1 MLNAYV
7 LGRAFSDGKYR
18 KIFRERLSEP
28 LHLNLISLGVAL
40 FGSYRAKVGFDL
52 MVRQQYAFPMLFAA
66 DEARKLGLSKIVVL
80 EFGVASGAGL
90 MNLCELAERTEDAT
104 GVAIEVVGF
113 DTGTGMP
120 PAVDYRDMPEYFQEG
135 DFPMD
140 FEALRRAL
148 PPRARLVIG
157 PVEET
162 IPDFLATVT
171 EAAPIGFVAVD
182 VDYYSSTVQT
192 LPILTGRPE
201 QYLPITPVYLDD
213 IGMDGANPWNG
224 ELLAVAEFNSAQEMR
239 KVAPFTLLRSK
250 RLFKNAQ
257 WIDRMYAAHVHD
269 HPTRTPETAKRAQ
282 KALIRNEYLRYKAPI
297 RQHVDSNRA
306 QA

>member
-28 LHLNLISLGVAL
+28 LHLNLLSLGVAL
-40 FGSYRAKVGFDL
+40 FGSYRTKVEFDL
-52 MVRQQYAFPMLFAA
+52 MVRQQYAFPVLFAA
-66 DEARKLGLSKIVVL
+66 DAAKKLGLSKIVVL
-80 EFGVASGAGL
+80 EFGVATGAGL
-90 MNLCELAERTEDAT
+90 MNLCQLAERTERET
-104 GVAIEVVGF
+104 GVTIEVVGF

-120 PAVDYRDMPEYFQEG
+120 PALDYRDLPEYFQEG

-140 FEALRRAL
+140 FEALRQAL

-162 IPDFLATVT
+162 IPDFLATVM
-171 EAAPIGFVAVD
+171 EDAPIGFISID
-182 VDYYSSTVQT
+182 VDYYSSAVHT

-213 IGMDGANPWNG
+213 VAMDGANPWNG
-224 ELLAVAEFNSAQEMR
+224 ELLAVAEFNVAQPLR

-250 RLFKNAQ
+250 RIFKNAG
-257 WIDRMYAAHVHD
+257 WIDRMYAAHIHN
-269 HPTRTPETAKRAQ
+269 HPTRTPATAKRAE

-297 RQHVDSNRA
+297 QPQPGSNRA
-306 QA
+306 GA

>member
-28 LHLNLISLGVAL
+28 LHLNLLSLGVAV
-40 FGSYRAKVGFDL
+40 FGSYRAKVAFDL
-52 MVRQQYAFPMLFAA
+52 MVRQQYAFPVLYAA
-66 DEARKLGLSKIVVL
+66 DEAKKLGLKKIVVL
-80 EFGVASGAGL
+80 EFGVAAGAGL
-90 MNLCELAERTEDAT
+90 MNLCELAARTEKET

-148 PPRARLVIG
+148 PERARLIIG

-162 IPDFLATVT
+162 IPDFLASVSPQ
-171 EAAPIGFVAVD
+171 APIGFVSVD
-182 VDYYSSTVQT
+182 VDYYSSAVQT
-192 LPILTGRPE
+192 LPILTGNPE
-201 QYLPITPVYLDD
+201 QYLPIVPVYLDD
-213 IGMDGANPWNG
+213 VGMDGANPWNG
-224 ELLAVAEFNSAQEMR
+224 ELLAVAEFNEAQALR

-250 RLFKNAQ
+250 RIFKNTQ
-257 WIDRMYAAHVHD
+257 WIDRMYAAHIHD
-269 HPTRTPETAKRAQ
+269 HPTRTPATAKRAE
-282 KALIRNEYLRYKAPI
+282 KALIRNEYLRYNAPI
-297 RQHVDSNRA
+297 RRQLGSNRA
-306 QA
+306 RA

>member
-28 LHLNLISLGVAL
+28 LHLNVLSLGVAL
-40 FGSYRAKVGFDL
+40 LGSYRAKVEFDL
-52 MVRQQYAFPMLFAA
+52 MVRQQYAFPVLYAA
-66 DEARKLGLSKIVVL
+66 DQAKKLGLSKIVVL

-90 MNLCELAERTEDAT
+90 MNLCELAARTEEET

-120 PAVDYRDMPEYFQEG
+120 PAVDYRDLPEYFQEG

-140 FEALRRAL
+140 FEALRQAL
-148 PPRARLVIG
+148 PSRCRLVIG
-157 PVEET
+157 PVDQT
-162 IPDFLATVT
+162 IPDFLAAVT
-171 EAAPIGFVAVD
+171 DDAPIGFVSVD
-182 VDYYSSTVQT
+182 VDYYSSAKQT
-192 LPILTGRPE
+192 LPILTGRPA

-213 IGMDGANPWNG
+213 VAMDGANPWNG
-224 ELLAVAEFNSAQEMR
+224 ELLAIAEFNAAQTLR

-250 RLFKNAQ
+250 RIFKNAG
-257 WIDRMYAAHVHD
+257 WIDRMYAAHIHD
-269 HPTRTPETAKRAQ
+269 HPARTPATAKRAE

-297 RQHVDSNRA
+297 QPQLGSNRA
-306 QA
+306 RA